1 MLFILGYIYN
11 NGVLKM
17 NKFYLLRFSC
27 TDDNNT
33 VVMIRENYLKRYG
46 MPGQ

>member
-17 NKFYLLRFSC
+17 KVLPLRFSC

-33 VVMIRENYLKRYG
+33 VVMIWGNDLKCYG